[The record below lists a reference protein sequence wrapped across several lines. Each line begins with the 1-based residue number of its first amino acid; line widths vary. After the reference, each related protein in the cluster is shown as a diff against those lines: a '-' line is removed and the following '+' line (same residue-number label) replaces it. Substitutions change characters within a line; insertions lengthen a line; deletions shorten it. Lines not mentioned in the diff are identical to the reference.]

1 MLTRLTLIGIVVVA
15 VVPSTVAKNK
25 NKQVLP
31 NQVLQAQTVA
41 VVIMPDAGESVTDPA
56 ANRTA
61 ELNVEKALLQW
72 GRYRLIPDAQT
83 AGSKTPLFTKLPA
96 DCSAARR
103 DNPDCVVP

>member
-1 MLTRLTLIGIVVVA
+1 MLTRSSLIGIVRVA
-15 VVPSTVAKNK
+15 VVPLAAAK

-31 NQVLQAQTVA
+31 DYVLQAQTVA
-41 VVIMPDAGESVTDPA
+41 VVLMPDAGESVTDPA

-83 AGSKTPLFTKLPA
+83 A
-96 DCSAARR
+96 D
-103 DNPDCVVP
+103 